1 MKTLATLLGIGAFA
15 GFLVWFALQGGDA
28 TCEVCMESAG
38 RSHCATVAAPTIE
51 EAEMRARL
59 TACGV
64 IAGAM
69 DAELACQRGPAR
81 SVRCDP

>member
-1 MKTLATLLGIGAFA
+1 MKTAITLLGIAGFA
-15 GFLVWFALQGGDA
+15 GFLVWFALQGGSA
-28 TCEVCMESAG
+28 SCEVCMESGG
-38 RSHCATVAAPTIE
+38 RVHCSTVAAPTVE
-51 EAEMRARL
+51 EAEMRGRL

-81 SVRCDP
+81 SVRCEP